1 MKKLKRHMLIYS
13 LLLLVSIILAACGST
28 NEETKKEETTTSAST
43 TRVYKDY
50 LGHEVEIPVDPERVV
65 YHGEGYGDLLALN
78 IKTVGAGFSWITNY
92 AWEDRVKDVE
102 DVGFPINVE
111 KTLSLKPDLII
122 IGTSDEK
129 TYSQLSKIAPT
140 IVFDTFAPL
149 NQRLTELGDILN
161 KKEEAA
167 QWMDAYTEKADKM
180 WESLVADDIIKP
192 DETASVLT
200 YYPGDRLFVMARAGL
215 SQVLYD
221 SNVLKPGDK
230 IQKILDDGTGFAEI
244 STELLPEYAGDRIFI
259 LTPADDEA
267 KQSTKEMM
275 ESPIWKNLP
284 AVKNGHVYTIDIE
297 KSDSDA
303 STREWLLS
311 QLPNMLKKIANTRH
325 FILVEM
331 SLYFLYN
338 TFN

>member
-1 MKKLKRHMLIYS
+1 MKKLNRHMLICS
-13 LLLLVSIILAACGST
+13 LLLLVGVLLAACGSN
-28 NEETKKEETTTSAST
+28 NEETNRKETATAEPT
-43 TRVYKDY
+43 TRIYKDY
-50 LGHEVEIPVDPERVV
+50 LGHEVEIPVNPERVV
-65 YHGEGYGDLLALN
+65 YHGEGYGDVLALN
-78 IKTVGAGFSWITNY
+78 IKTVGAGFSWITDY

-111 KTLSLKPDLII
+111 QTLSLKPDLII

-167 QWMDAYTEKADKM
+167 QWIEDYTDKADKM
-180 WESLVADDIIKP
+180 WESLVAVGTVKP

-259 LTPADDEA
+259 LTPVTDEA

-275 ESPIWKNLP
+275 DSPIWKSLP
-284 AVKNGHVYTIDIE
+284 AVKNGHVYTIDIQ

-303 STREWLLS
+303 STREWLLTE
-311 QLPNMLKKIANTRH
+311 LPTMLKK
-325 FILVEM
+325 
-331 SLYFLYN
+331 
-338 TFN
+338 

>member
-1 MKKLKRHMLIYS
+1 MIIIYGGRDMKKLKRHMLIYS

-149 NQRLTELGDILN
+149 DQRLTELGDILN
-161 KKEEAA
+161 KKEEAT

-259 LTPADDEA
+259 LTPVDDEA

-284 AVKNGHVYTIDIE
+284 AVKNGHIYTIDIE

-311 QLPNMLKKIANTRH
+311 QLPTMLKK
-325 FILVEM
+325 
-331 SLYFLYN
+331 
-338 TFN
+338 

>member
-1 MKKLKRHMLIYS
+1 MLICS
-13 LLLLVSIILAACGST
+13 LLLLVSIILAACSST
-28 NEETKKEETTTSAST
+28 NEEIKKEEKTTSEST

-65 YHGEGYGDLLALN
+65 YHGEGYGDLLALK

-92 AWEDRVKDVE
+92 AWEDRVKDLE

-122 IGTSDEK
+122 IGTSDDK

-311 QLPNMLKKIANTRH
+311 QLPNMLKK
-325 FILVEM
+325 
-331 SLYFLYN
+331 
-338 TFN
+338 

>member
-1 MKKLKRHMLIYS
+1 MKKLNRHMLICS
-13 LLLLVSIILAACGST
+13 LLLLVGVLLAACGSN
-28 NEETKKEETTTSAST
+28 NEETNRKETATAEPT
-43 TRVYKDY
+43 TRIYKDY
-50 LGHEVEIPVDPERVV
+50 LGHEVEIPVNPERVV
-65 YHGEGYGDLLALN
+65 YHGEGYGDVLALN
-78 IKTVGAGFSWITNY
+78 IKTVGAGFSWITDY

-111 KTLSLKPDLII
+111 QTLSLKPDLII

-167 QWMDAYTEKADKM
+167 QWIEDYTDKADKM
-180 WESLVADDIIKP
+180 WESLVAVGTVKP
-192 DETASVLT
+192 NETASVLT

-259 LTPADDEA
+259 LTPVTDEA

-275 ESPIWKNLP
+275 DSPIWKSLP
-284 AVKNGHVYTIDIE
+284 AVKNGHVYTIDIQ

-303 STREWLLS
+303 STREWLLTE
-311 QLPNMLKKIANTRH
+311 LPTMLKK
-325 FILVEM
+325 
-331 SLYFLYN
+331 
-338 TFN
+338 

>member
-1 MKKLKRHMLIYS
+1 MIIIYGGRDMKKLNRHMLICS
-13 LLLLVSIILAACGST
+13 LLLLVGIMLAACGST
-28 NEETKKEETTTSAST
+28 KEETEKEEATTSEST

-50 LGHEVEIPVDPERVV
+50 LGHEVEIPVNPERVV

-122 IGTSDEK
+122 IGTSDDK

-149 NQRLTELGDILN
+149 SQRLTELGDILN
-161 KKEEAA
+161 KKEEAT

-259 LTPADDEA
+259 LTPVDDEA

-284 AVKNGHVYTIDIE
+284 AVKNGHVYTFDIE

-311 QLPNMLKKIANTRH
+311 QLPTILKK
-325 FILVEM
+325 
-331 SLYFLYN
+331 
-338 TFN
+338 

>member
-1 MKKLKRHMLIYS
+1 MIMIINYGGKDMKKVNRHMLICS
-13 LLLLVSIILAACGST
+13 LLLLVGVLLAACGSN
-28 NEETKKEETTTSAST
+28 NEETNQKETATAEPT
-43 TRVYKDY
+43 TRIYKDY
-50 LGHEVEIPVDPERVV
+50 LSHEVEIPVNPERVV
-65 YHGEGYGDLLALN
+65 YHGEGYGDVLALN
-78 IKTVGAGFSWITNY
+78 FKTVGAGFSWITDY

-111 KTLSLKPDLII
+111 QTLSLKPDLII
-122 IGTSDEK
+122 IGTADDK
-129 TYSQLSKIAPT
+129 TYAQLSKIAPT

-167 QWMDAYTEKADKM
+167 QWIADYTEKADKM
-180 WESLVADDIIKP
+180 WESLVTDGTVKP

-221 SNVLKPGDK
+221 SNVLKPDDK

-259 LTPADDEA
+259 LTPVDDEA

-275 ESPIWKNLP
+275 NSPIWKNLP
-284 AVKNGHVYTIDIE
+284 AVKNGHVYTIDIQ

-303 STREWLLS
+303 STREWLLTE
-311 QLPNMLKKIANTRH
+311 LPTMLKK
-325 FILVEM
+325 
-331 SLYFLYN
+331 
-338 TFN
+338 

>member
-1 MKKLKRHMLIYS
+1 MLICS
-13 LLLLVSIILAACGST
+13 LLLLVGIMLAACGST
-28 NEETKKEETTTSAST
+28 KEETEKEEATTSEST

-50 LGHEVEIPVDPERVV
+50 LGHEVEIPVNPERVV

-122 IGTSDEK
+122 IGTSDDK

-149 NQRLTELGDILN
+149 SQRLTELGDILN
-161 KKEEAA
+161 KKEEAT

-259 LTPADDEA
+259 LTPVDDEA

-284 AVKNGHVYTIDIE
+284 AVKNGHVYTFDIE

-311 QLPNMLKKIANTRH
+311 QLPTILKK
-325 FILVEM
+325 
-331 SLYFLYN
+331 
-338 TFN
+338 

>member
-275 ESPIWKNLP
+275 ESPIWKNLL

-297 KSDSDA
+297 KV
-303 STREWLLS
+303 
-311 QLPNMLKKIANTRH
+311 IAMPQQENGCYH
-325 FILVEM
+325 NYLIC
-331 SLYFLYN
+331 
-338 TFN
+338 

>member
-1 MKKLKRHMLIYS
+1 MKKLNRHMLICS
-13 LLLLVSIILAACGST
+13 LLLLVGVLLAACGSN
-28 NEETKKEETTTSAST
+28 NEETNRKETASAEPT
-43 TRVYKDY
+43 TRIYKDY
-50 LGHEVEIPVDPERVV
+50 LGHEVEIPVNPERVV
-65 YHGEGYGDLLALN
+65 YHGEGYGDVLALN
-78 IKTVGAGFSWITNY
+78 IKTVGAGFSWITDY

-111 KTLSLKPDLII
+111 QTLSLKPDLII

-167 QWMDAYTEKADKM
+167 QWIEDYTDKADKM
-180 WESLVADDIIKP
+180 WESLVAVGTVKP

-259 LTPADDEA
+259 LTPVTDEA

-275 ESPIWKNLP
+275 DSPIWKSLP
-284 AVKNGHVYTIDIE
+284 AVKNGHVYTIDIQ

-303 STREWLLS
+303 STREWLLTE
-311 QLPNMLKKIANTRH
+311 LPTMLKK
-325 FILVEM
+325 
-331 SLYFLYN
+331 
-338 TFN
+338 

>member
-1 MKKLKRHMLIYS
+1 MIINCGGKDMKKLNRHMLICS
-13 LLLLVSIILAACGST
+13 LLLLVGVLLAACGSN
-28 NEETKKEETTTSAST
+28 NEETNRKETATAEPT
-43 TRVYKDY
+43 TRIYKDY
-50 LGHEVEIPVDPERVV
+50 LGHEVEIPVNPERVV
-65 YHGEGYGDLLALN
+65 YHGEGYGDVLALN
-78 IKTVGAGFSWITNY
+78 IKTVGAGFSWITDY

-111 KTLSLKPDLII
+111 QTLSLKPDLII

-167 QWMDAYTEKADKM
+167 QWIEDYTDKADKM
-180 WESLVADDIIKP
+180 WESLVAVGTVKP

-259 LTPADDEA
+259 LTPVTDEA

-275 ESPIWKNLP
+275 DSPIWKSLP
-284 AVKNGHVYTIDIE
+284 AVKNGHVYTIDIQ

-303 STREWLLS
+303 STREWLLTE
-311 QLPNMLKKIANTRH
+311 LPTMLKK
-325 FILVEM
+325 
-331 SLYFLYN
+331 
-338 TFN
+338 

>member
-1 MKKLKRHMLIYS
+1 MLIYS

-28 NEETKKEETTTSAST
+28 NGETKKEETTTSAST
-43 TRVYKDY
+43 TRLYKDY

-122 IGTSDEK
+122 IGTSDDK

-161 KKEEAA
+161 KKEEAT
-167 QWMDAYTEKADKM
+167 QWMDAYTEKVDKM

-200 YYPGDRLFVMARAGL
+200 YYPGDRLFVMTRAGL

-259 LTPADDEA
+259 LTPVDDEA

-311 QLPNMLKKIANTRH
+311 QLPTMLKK
-325 FILVEM
+325 
-331 SLYFLYN
+331 
-338 TFN
+338 

>member
-1 MKKLKRHMLIYS
+1 MIINYGGKDMKKLNRHMLICS
-13 LLLLVSIILAACGST
+13 LLLLVGVLLAACGSN
-28 NEETKKEETTTSAST
+28 NEETNRKETATAEPT
-43 TRVYKDY
+43 TRIYKDY
-50 LGHEVEIPVDPERVV
+50 LGHEVEIPVNPERVV
-65 YHGEGYGDLLALN
+65 YHGEGYGDVLALN
-78 IKTVGAGFSWITNY
+78 IKTVGAGFSWITDY

-111 KTLSLKPDLII
+111 QTLSLKPDLII

-167 QWMDAYTEKADKM
+167 QWIEDYTDKADKM
-180 WESLVADDIIKP
+180 WESLVAVGTVKP

-259 LTPADDEA
+259 QTPVTDEA

-275 ESPIWKNLP
+275 DSPIWKSLP
-284 AVKNGHVYTIDIE
+284 AVKNGHVYTIDIQ

-303 STREWLLS
+303 STREWLLTE
-311 QLPNMLKKIANTRH
+311 LPTMLKK
-325 FILVEM
+325 
-331 SLYFLYN
+331 
-338 TFN
+338 

>member
-1 MKKLKRHMLIYS
+1 MLICS
-13 LLLLVSIILAACGST
+13 LLLLVGIMLAACGST
-28 NEETKKEETTTSAST
+28 NEETKKEEATTSEST

-50 LGHEVEIPVDPERVV
+50 LGHEVEIPVNPERVV

-122 IGTSDEK
+122 IGTSDDK

-149 NQRLTELGDILN
+149 SQRLTELGDILN
-161 KKEEAA
+161 KKEEAT

-259 LTPADDEA
+259 LTPVDDEA

-284 AVKNGHVYTIDIE
+284 AVKNGHVYTFDIE

-311 QLPNMLKKIANTRH
+311 QLPTILKK
-325 FILVEM
+325 
-331 SLYFLYN
+331 
-338 TFN
+338 

>member
-1 MKKLKRHMLIYS
+1 MKKLNRNMLICS
-13 LLLLVSIILAACGST
+13 LLLLVGIMLAACGST
-28 NEETKKEETTTSAST
+28 NEETKKEETKKEETTTSEST

-50 LGHEVEIPVDPERVV
+50 LGHEVEIPVNPERVV

-92 AWEDRVKDVE
+92 AWEDRVKEVE

-122 IGTSDEK
+122 IGTSDDK
-129 TYSQLSKIAPT
+129 KYSQLSKIAPT

-161 KKEEAA
+161 KKEEAT

-259 LTPADDEA
+259 LTPVDDEA

-284 AVKNGHVYTIDIE
+284 AVRNGHVYTIDIE

-311 QLPNMLKKIANTRH
+311 QLPTMLKK
-325 FILVEM
+325 
-331 SLYFLYN
+331 
-338 TFN
+338 

>member
-1 MKKLKRHMLIYS
+1 MIIIYGGIDMKKLNRHMLICS
-13 LLLLVSIILAACGST
+13 LLLLMGIFMAACGSS
-28 NEETKKEETTTSAST
+28 NEETNKKGTTTTEAT
-43 TRVYKDY
+43 TRMYKDY
-50 LGHEVEIPVDPERVV
+50 LDHEVEIPVNPQRVV

-122 IGTSDEK
+122 IGTSDDK

-140 IVFDTFAPL
+140 IVLDTFAPL
-149 NQRLTELGDILN
+149 DQRLTELGDILN
-161 KKEEAA
+161 KKDEAA
-167 QWMDAYTEKADKM
+167 QWIDDYTEKADKM
-180 WESLVADDIIKP
+180 WNSLVTDGSVKP

-275 ESPIWKNLP
+275 ESPIWKNLS
-284 AVKNGHVYTIDIE
+284 AVKNGHVYTIDIQ

-303 STREWLLS
+303 STREWLLT
-311 QLPNMLKKIANTRH
+311 QIPTMLKK
-325 FILVEM
+325 
-331 SLYFLYN
+331 
-338 TFN
+338 

>member
-1 MKKLKRHMLIYS
+1 MKKLNRHMLICS
-13 LLLLVSIILAACGST
+13 LLLLVGIMLAACGST
-28 NEETKKEETTTSAST
+28 NEETKKEEATTSEST

-50 LGHEVEIPVDPERVV
+50 LGHEVEIPVNPERVV

-122 IGTSDEK
+122 IGTSDDK

-149 NQRLTELGDILN
+149 SQRLTELGDILN
-161 KKEEAA
+161 KKEEAT

-259 LTPADDEA
+259 LTPVDDEA

-284 AVKNGHVYTIDIE
+284 AVKNGHVYTFDIE

-311 QLPNMLKKIANTRH
+311 QLPTILKK
-325 FILVEM
+325 
-331 SLYFLYN
+331 
-338 TFN
+338 

>member
-1 MKKLKRHMLIYS
+1 MKKLNRHMLFCS
-13 LLLLVSIILAACGST
+13 LLLLVGVLLAACGSN
-28 NEETKKEETTTSAST
+28 NEETNRKETATAEPT
-43 TRVYKDY
+43 TRIYKDY
-50 LGHEVEIPVDPERVV
+50 LGHEVEIPVNPERVV
-65 YHGEGYGDLLALN
+65 YHGEGYGDVLALN
-78 IKTVGAGFSWITNY
+78 IKTVGAGFSWITDY

-111 KTLSLKPDLII
+111 QTLSLKPDLII

-167 QWMDAYTEKADKM
+167 QWIEDYTDKADKM
-180 WESLVADDIIKP
+180 WESLVAVGTVKP

-259 LTPADDEA
+259 LTPVTDEA

-275 ESPIWKNLP
+275 DSPIWKSLP
-284 AVKNGHVYTIDIE
+284 AVKNGHVYTIDIQ

-303 STREWLLS
+303 STREWLLTE
-311 QLPNMLKKIANTRH
+311 LPTMLKK
-325 FILVEM
+325 
-331 SLYFLYN
+331 
-338 TFN
+338 

>member
-1 MKKLKRHMLIYS
+1 MIIIYGGRDMKKLKRHMLIYS
-13 LLLLVSIILAACGST
+13 LLLLVNIILAACGST

-161 KKEEAA
+161 KKEEAT

-259 LTPADDEA
+259 LTPVDDEA

-284 AVKNGHVYTIDIE
+284 AVKNSHVYTFDIE

-311 QLPNMLKKIANTRH
+311 QLPTMLKK
-325 FILVEM
+325 
-331 SLYFLYN
+331 
-338 TFN
+338 

>member
-1 MKKLKRHMLIYS
+1 MIINYGGKDMEKLNRHMLICS
-13 LLLLVSIILAACGST
+13 LLLLVGVLLAACGSN
-28 NEETKKEETTTSAST
+28 NEETNRKETATAEPT
-43 TRVYKDY
+43 TRIYKDY
-50 LGHEVEIPVDPERVV
+50 LGHEVEIPVNPERVV
-65 YHGEGYGDLLALN
+65 YHGEGYGDVLALN
-78 IKTVGAGFSWITNY
+78 IKTVGAGFSWITDY

-111 KTLSLKPDLII
+111 QTLSLKPDLII

-161 KKEEAA
+161 KKEEAT
-167 QWMDAYTEKADKM
+167 QWIEDYTDKADKM
-180 WESLVADDIIKP
+180 WESLVTDGTVKP

-259 LTPADDEA
+259 LTPVTDEA

-275 ESPIWKNLP
+275 DSP
-284 AVKNGHVYTIDIE
+284 DR
-297 KSDSDA
+297 KS
-303 STREWLLS
+303 
-311 QLPNMLKKIANTRH
+311 
-325 FILVEM
+325 VV
-331 SLYFLYN
+331 
-338 TFN
+338 

>member
-28 NEETKKEETTTSAST
+28 NGETKKEETTTSAST
-43 TRVYKDY
+43 TRLYKDY

-122 IGTSDEK
+122 IGTSDDK

-161 KKEEAA
+161 KKEEAT
-167 QWMDAYTEKADKM
+167 QWMDAYTEKVDKM

-259 LTPADDEA
+259 LTPVDDEA

-311 QLPNMLKKIANTRH
+311 QLPTMLKK
-325 FILVEM
+325 
-331 SLYFLYN
+331 
-338 TFN
+338 

>member
-1 MKKLKRHMLIYS
+1 MIIIYGGRDMKKLKRHMLIYS

-43 TRVYKDY
+43 TRLYKDY

-122 IGTSDEK
+122 GTSDDK

-161 KKEEAA
+161 KKEEAT

-259 LTPADDEA
+259 LTPVDDEA

-311 QLPNMLKKIANTRH
+311 QLPTMLKK
-325 FILVEM
+325 
-331 SLYFLYN
+331 
-338 TFN
+338 

>member
-1 MKKLKRHMLIYS
+1 MIINCGGKDMKKLNRHMLICS
-13 LLLLVSIILAACGST
+13 LLLLVGVLLAACGSN
-28 NEETKKEETTTSAST
+28 NEETNRKETASAEPT
-43 TRVYKDY
+43 TRIYKDY
-50 LGHEVEIPVDPERVV
+50 LGHEVEIPVNPERVV
-65 YHGEGYGDLLALN
+65 YHGEGYGDVLALN
-78 IKTVGAGFSWITNY
+78 IKTVGAGFSWITDY

-111 KTLSLKPDLII
+111 QTLSLKPDLII

-167 QWMDAYTEKADKM
+167 QWIEDYTDKADKM
-180 WESLVADDIIKP
+180 WESLVAVGTVKP

-259 LTPADDEA
+259 LTPVTDEA

-275 ESPIWKNLP
+275 DSPIWKSLP
-284 AVKNGHVYTIDIE
+284 AVKNGHVYTIDIQ

-303 STREWLLS
+303 STREWLLTE
-311 QLPNMLKKIANTRH
+311 LPTMLKK
-325 FILVEM
+325 
-331 SLYFLYN
+331 
-338 TFN
+338 

>member
-1 MKKLKRHMLIYS
+1 MKKLNRHMLICS
-13 LLLLVSIILAACGST
+13 LLLLVGIMLAACGST
-28 NEETKKEETTTSAST
+28 NEETKKEETKKEEATTSEST

-50 LGHEVEIPVDPERVV
+50 LGHEVEIPVNPERVV

-122 IGTSDEK
+122 IGTSDDK

-149 NQRLTELGDILN
+149 SQRLTELGDILN
-161 KKEEAA
+161 KKEEAT

-259 LTPADDEA
+259 LTPVDDEA

-284 AVKNGHVYTIDIE
+284 AVKNGHVYTFDIE

-311 QLPNMLKKIANTRH
+311 QLPTILKK
-325 FILVEM
+325 
-331 SLYFLYN
+331 
-338 TFN
+338 

>member
-122 IGTSDEK
+122 IGTSDDK

-161 KKEEAA
+161 KKEEAT

-259 LTPADDEA
+259 LTPVDDEA

-284 AVKNGHVYTIDIE
+284 AVKNGHVYTFDIE

-311 QLPNMLKKIANTRH
+311 QLPTDRKS
-325 FILVEM
+325 VV
-331 SLYFLYN
+331 
-338 TFN
+338 

>member
-1 MKKLKRHMLIYS
+1 MIMIINYGGKDMKKLNRHMLICS
-13 LLLLVSIILAACGST
+13 LLLLVGVLLAACGSN
-28 NEETKKEETTTSAST
+28 NEETNRKETATAEPT
-43 TRVYKDY
+43 TRIYKDY
-50 LGHEVEIPVDPERVV
+50 LGHEVEIPVNPERVV
-65 YHGEGYGDLLALN
+65 YHGEGYGDVLALN
-78 IKTVGAGFSWITNY
+78 IKTVGAGFSWITDY

-111 KTLSLKPDLII
+111 QTLSLKPDLII

-167 QWMDAYTEKADKM
+167 QWIEDYTDKADKM
-180 WESLVADDIIKP
+180 WESLVAVGTVKP

-221 SNVLKPGDK
+221 SNVLKPGHK

-259 LTPADDEA
+259 LTPVTDEA

-275 ESPIWKNLP
+275 DSPIWKSLP
-284 AVKNGHVYTIDIE
+284 AVKNGHVYTIDIQ

-303 STREWLLS
+303 STREWLLTE
-311 QLPNMLKKIANTRH
+311 LPTMLKK
-325 FILVEM
+325 
-331 SLYFLYN
+331 
-338 TFN
+338 

>member
-1 MKKLKRHMLIYS
+1 MKKFKRYMLICS
-13 LLLLVSIILAACGST
+13 LLLLVSIILAACSST
-28 NEETKKEETTTSAST
+28 NEETKKEEKTTSEST

-65 YHGEGYGDLLALN
+65 YHGEGYGDLLALK

-92 AWEDRVKDVE
+92 AWEDRVKDLE

-122 IGTSDEK
+122 IGTSDDK

-311 QLPNMLKKIANTRH
+311 QLPNMLKK
-325 FILVEM
+325 
-331 SLYFLYN
+331 
-338 TFN
+338 

>member
-1 MKKLKRHMLIYS
+1 MIINYGGKDMKKLNRHMLICS
-13 LLLLVSIILAACGST
+13 LLLLVGVLLAACGSN
-28 NEETKKEETTTSAST
+28 NEETNRKETATAEPT
-43 TRVYKDY
+43 TRIYKDY
-50 LGHEVEIPVDPERVV
+50 LGHEVEIPVNPERVV
-65 YHGEGYGDLLALN
+65 YHGEGYGDVLALN
-78 IKTVGAGFSWITNY
+78 IKTVGAGFSWITDY

-111 KTLSLKPDLII
+111 QTLSLKPDLII

-167 QWMDAYTEKADKM
+167 QWIEDYTDKADKM
-180 WESLVADDIIKP
+180 WESLVAVGTVKP
-192 DETASVLT
+192 NETASVLT

-259 LTPADDEA
+259 LTPVTDEA

-275 ESPIWKNLP
+275 DSPIWKSLP
-284 AVKNGHVYTIDIE
+284 AVKNGHVYTIDIQ

-303 STREWLLS
+303 STREWLLTE
-311 QLPNMLKKIANTRH
+311 LPTMLKK
-325 FILVEM
+325 
-331 SLYFLYN
+331 
-338 TFN
+338 